1 MVVRPL
7 RMGPPCLLAA
17 LQVIGGHVAIDAEF
31 TARDADQH
39 LILDHHRGRRA
50 GLAFRWIAILRLPDH
65 LPVLGVERYERGI
78 GLMQEDLAVS
88 VSEAA
93 IDRVAAHDGNNIWI
107 LLGLVFP
114 EDLGVV
120 LQVERVDRVGERPV
134 DVHHVAD
141 YEGPAFMATQNTSR
155 ERPCHLQ
162 FADIVGGDLLELG
175 VALVGIVSCRHH
187 PIFGILRHFDEI
199 IVGMSSA
206 RNKDRYGAHAC
217 GEQEIAH
224 RYPPYDSTAGDR
236 RKSTCRAASRTHP
249 MGSALGG
256 VGNLTLALT
265 PRPAYEETS
274 AFPLS

>member
-1 MVVRPL
+1 
-7 RMGPPCLLAA
+7 
-17 LQVIGGHVAIDAEF
+17 
-31 TARDADQH
+31 
-39 LILDHHRGRRA
+39 
-50 GLAFRWIAILRLPDH
+50 
-65 LPVLGVERYERGI
+65 
-78 GLMQEDLAVS
+78 MQEDLAVGIAKS
-88 VSEAA
+88 AV
-93 IDRVAAHDGNNIWI
+93 DRIATHDRNDVRI
-107 LLGLVFP
+107 LLGLVLP

-120 LQVERVDRVGERPV
+120 LEVECVDRIRERPMH
-134 DVHHVAD
+134 VHDVAD
-141 YEGPAFMATQNTSR
+141 HEGSTFVAAQNASR
-155 ERPCHLQ
+155 KRPCHLQ
-162 FADIVGGDLLELG
+162 FADVVSGDLLELG

-236 RKSTCRAASRTHP
+236 RKTTCRAASRTHR